1 MEKEK
6 KIRVN
11 EKGQVLRPVP
21 LRVNA
26 ETIEDNKILE
36 KKIVYVKIGGRKY
49 PCIIEWVTEEEY
61 RTYMR
66 IEWAEVK
73 AMERADR
80 CLISDGKGGFIMC
93 PECNKCCGCEK
104 VGHWDFDNNHP
115 VHIEALCREED
126 DDEGFDIKADSVND
140 ARDLM
145 ANEIADQIEAE
156 LRKIKPKYAIIFREM
171 FNGNL
176 QANSIAKKNNLSV
189 STTYED
195 VPKVMAAAQKI
206 FALLMK

>member
-1 MEKEK
+1 MAVARQKGQAMEKEK

-80 CLISDGKGGFIMC
+80 CLIPDGKGGFIM
-93 PECNKCCGCEK
+93 
-104 VGHWDFDNNHP
+104 
-115 VHIEALCREED
+115 
-126 DDEGFDIKADSVND
+126 
-140 ARDLM
+140 
-145 ANEIADQIEAE
+145 
-156 LRKIKPKYAIIFREM
+156 
-171 FNGNL
+171 
-176 QANSIAKKNNLSV
+176 
-189 STTYED
+189 
-195 VPKVMAAAQKI
+195 
-206 FALLMK
+206 